1 MRLCYL
7 VAAVGLGLP
16 LLAVPVF
23 GQSQSGAS
31 TVTDTAEQTSTTPSA
46 APAQQTNVPPLQL
59 HDLPPEP
66 HTLTPEEQAAQK
78 AVQMRMA
85 LSRLANAEANWGPPE
100 SAPGM
105 SIDLKE
111 TGRKTMPNGTEL
123 TYQIA
128 GKGFT
133 PDMQLTL
140 LRWPLN
146 SGVIK
151 VMSGIV
157 VNADGLAVC
166 GIAALGPSA
175 PSDAHPAPS
184 SEAPSCTKA
193 MKPGAP
199 ITITTTA
206 AKGEAIRVALVAPDH
221 KHGAAVS
228 YVPFP
233 IVGQNNG
240 CSIQVILGSKNADLV
255 LIKGEGF
262 KQDKTY
268 ALGTE
273 SFGQKHPLTATIN
286 AQGRFVAALT
296 PWVPG
301 HDTGNTVVYYQSD
314 TCTPTVDFTWG
325 KDTYKPQ

>member
-1 MRLCYL
+1 MRLCSL

-31 TVTDTAEQTSTTPSA
+31 TVTDTAEQTSTAQSA

-66 HTLTPEEQAAQK
+66 HTLTPEELAAQK
-78 AVQMRMA
+78 AAQERMA
-85 LSRLANAEANWGPPE
+85 LSRLATAEANWGPPE

-111 TGRKTMPNGTEL
+111 TGRKTTPGGTEL
-123 TYQIA
+123 EYQIT

-146 SGVIK
+146 GAVTKIL
-151 VMSGIV
+151 SGIV
-157 VNADGLAVC
+157 VNADGIAVC
-166 GIAALGPSA
+166 GIAAPGPSA
-175 PSDAHPAPS
+175 PTTANPATS
-184 SEAPSCTKA
+184 AEAPSCAKI
-193 MKPGAP
+193 MKPGEP
-199 ITITTTA
+199 ITVTTTA
-206 AKGEAIRVALVAPDH
+206 AKGEAIRIALVAPDH

-233 IVGQNNG
+233 IAGRNNG
-240 CSIQVILGSKNADLV
+240 CSIQVVLGSKNADLV

-262 KQDKTY
+262 KPDKTY

-273 SFGQKHPLTATIN
+273 SFSQKRPLMATIN
-286 AQGRFVAALT
+286 AQGKFVAALT

-301 HDTGNTVVYYQSD
+301 HDTGDTVVYYQSS